1 MTRPLAFA
9 EAKLRLRAGRP
20 QGSGPLLRRVEARW
34 GGAGLDGAPPD
45 WVKALAA
52 SCDDSTQVE
61 VAARIGCS
69 AAAVNQVLAKV
80 YEGRLDRIEARVR
93 GTLMA
98 ETVDCPVVGEISRSA
113 CMTHQGRREDA
124 IAVNPLL
131 PKLYRACRDGCA
143 HSLIRR
149 KRHAE

>member
-1 MTRPLAFA
+1 MT
-9 EAKLRLRAGRP
+9 
-20 QGSGPLLRRVEARW
+20 GPLVRRVEARW
-34 GGAGLDGAPPD
+34 DHAPPD

-52 SCDDSTQVE
+52 SCDDSTQAE
-61 VAARIGCS
+61 VAERIGCS
-69 AAAVNQVLAKV
+69 AAALNQVLAKA

-98 ETVDCPVVGEISRSA
+98 ESVDCPVLGEISRSA

-124 IAVNPLL
+124 ITANPLL
-131 PKLYRACRDGCA
+131 PKLYRACRQGCA
-143 HSLIRR
+143 HSLLKKR